1 MPSSRKQRVTHALAK
16 LYRVIGDR
24 TPHAARRPDLRTEHR
39 SAEEA
44 LRDSEARFRGA
55 FDYAAIGMALTCPD
69 TGRWMRVN
77 RALCEMLGYTEA
89 ELIDRP
95 FQSLTHRDD
104 LPANLALT
112 RRALAGEIDRCEM
125 EKRLIRKGGDPLWV
139 AMSATVVR
147 DARGAPQYFIAQ
159 FQDISERRRAEAA
172 LRESEARFRALYERA
187 AVGIGVTD
195 VDCHF
200 LQANPAFCEI
210 VGYTEEELRA
220 LTSTAITHP
229 DDRAMQR
236 EGVARL
242 LAGELRSQTLEK
254 RYLRKDG
261 SPVWVR
267 VTVSVIH
274 DQGGAPLHLIGV
286 AEDLS
291 ERKRAEAAL
300 RESETRFAHVA
311 ANVPGMVYQYAY
323 RPDGTMGYTF
333 VSEGART
340 IFGVAPEAALRDP
353 AALID
358 LIHPDERPQ
367 FLTLARNAA
376 EALGSFRWEGRVVL
390 RSGEERF
397 VQIAARDQR
406 LSDGSIVSDGLVMDV
421 TEPHRAARRLEES
434 EQRYRSLFDHNPD
447 AVFSLDT
454 DGRFLSANPAC
465 ELVTGYP
472 PEELLGR
479 SFVPLIVPED
489 LETANATFRT
499 TVGGTATYNQVAIR
513 HRSGHRME
521 IGVTGLP
528 IIVGGRVV
536 GVFGIAKDLTA
547 TRALERQLRQ
557 AQKMEAVGRLAGGV
571 AHDFNNLLTVIR
583 SYSGFAIEQ
592 LPEHA
597 PARADLA
604 EVCKASDRA
613 AVLTRQL
620 LAFSRQQ
627 VLKPRRLDLNATVSS
642 LTGMLR
648 RLIGEDIRVETE
660 LAPAEL
666 NVLADPGQLEQVLV
680 NLAVNAR
687 DAMPEGG
694 TLRLR
699 TEAVTVDERSVPER
713 PGVVPGAYAA
723 LVVEDSGVGI
733 EADALQKVFEPF
745 YTTKGAGKG
754 TGLGLATVYGIVRQ
768 SGGHVSAESTPGRG
782 SRFTVLLPRVA
793 LAADAGT
800 AASSAMVPPCGTETI
815 LLVEDDG
822 SVRSAIRR
830 QLERLGYTVREAAN
844 GRDALALAASPAE
857 RIDLVLTDVVMPELS
872 GRALVERLAAHRP
885 ELRAVYMSGY
895 TDDEIVRR
903 GMAQPESVFLEKPF
917 TFERLADVVRQAL
930 DAPGDAGRS
939 RKPRRDDAV
948 TGA

>member
-1 MPSSRKQRVTHALAK
+1 MPSSRKQRVTDALAR
-16 LYRVIGDR
+16 LYRLIGDHIPG
-24 TPHAARRPDLRTEHR
+24 TARYPDLRTEHR

-44 LRDSEARFRGA
+44 LRESEARFRGA

-69 TGRWMRVN
+69 TGSWMRVN
-77 RALCEMLGYTEA
+77 RALCDMLGYTEA
-89 ELIDRP
+89 ELIGRP
-95 FQSLTHRDD
+95 FPSLTHPDD
-104 LPANLALT
+104 LPANLEIT

-125 EKRLIRKGGDPLWV
+125 EKRLIRKGGEVMWV
-139 AMSATVVR
+139 SMSASVVR
-147 DARGAPQYFIAQ
+147 DERGAPLYFIAQ

-172 LRESEARFRALYERA
+172 LRESETRFRALYERA

-195 VDCHF
+195 ADGHF

-210 VGYTEEELRA
+210 LGYTEAELRER
-220 LTSTAITHP
+220 TSIGITHP
-229 DDRAMQR
+229 DDRPMQR
-236 EGVARL
+236 ESLARL
-242 LAGELRSQTLEK
+242 LAGELRSETLEK
-254 RYLRKDG
+254 RYMRKDG
-261 SPVWVR
+261 SAVWVR
-267 VTVSVIH
+267 ATVSVIRDH
-274 DQGGAPLHLIGV
+274 GGAPPRLIGV
-286 AEDLS
+286 IEDLS

-323 RPDGTMGYTF
+323 RPDGTTRFTF

-340 IFGVAPEAALRDP
+340 MFGVAPEAALRDP
-353 AALID
+353 AALLD
-358 LIHPDERPQ
+358 LVHPEDRPQ
-367 FLTLARNAA
+367 MLTLAREAA
-376 EALGSFRWEGRVVL
+376 DALGSFRWEGRVVL

-397 VQIAARDQR
+397 IQIAARDQR
-406 LSDGSIVSDGLVMDV
+406 LSDGSIVSDGLVIDV

-454 DGRFLSANPAC
+454 EGRFVSANPAC

-472 PEELLGR
+472 PDELLGR
-479 SFVPLIVPED
+479 SFVPFVVPED
-489 LETANATFRT
+489 VDTATAVFRT
-499 TVGGTATYNQVAIR
+499 TVGGTATYNQVAIH
-513 HRSGHRME
+513 HRSGHRVE
-521 IGVTGLP
+521 LGVTGLP
-528 IIVGGRVV
+528 IIIGGRVV

-547 TRALERQLRQ
+547 TRALEQQLRQ

-583 SYSGFAIEQ
+583 SFSGFAMEQ

-604 EVCKASDRA
+604 EVCKAADRA

-648 RLIGEDIRVETE
+648 RLIGEDIHVETE
-660 LAPAEL
+660 LASAEL
-666 NVLADPGQLEQVLV
+666 SVLADPGQLEQVLV

-699 TEAVTVDERSVPER
+699 TEAVSVDEESVPER
-713 PGVVPGAYAA
+713 PGIVGGAYAA

-733 EADALQKVFEPF
+733 EADALPKVFEPF
-745 YTTKGAGKG
+745 YTTKGTGKG

-768 SGGHVSAESTPGRG
+768 SGGYVHAESTPGRG

-793 LAADAGT
+793 WAPDAGT
-800 AASSAMVPPCGTETI
+800 TASSAMVPPRGTETI
-815 LLVEDDG
+815 LLVEDDE

-830 QLERLGYTVREAAN
+830 QLERQGYTVREAAN
-844 GRDALALAASPAE
+844 GRDALALATSPAE

-872 GRALVERLAAHRP
+872 GRALVERLAVHRP

-895 TDDEIVRR
+895 TDDEILRR
-903 GMAQPESVFLEKPF
+903 GMAQPGSTFLEKPF
-917 TFERLADVVRQAL
+917 TFERLADVVRRAL
-930 DAPGDAGRS
+930 DAPSDAERS
-939 RKPRRDDAV
+939 SRAAA
-948 TGA
+948 G